1 MKTTTKSATAKKP
14 AAAKKAPAKKAAP
27 AKKPAAKKPA
37 AGKPAAK
44 KAPAAK
50 KPAAA
55 KKASPRKPKAPP
67 VDPAL
72 ALVRRVRDILDSK
85 KAEDIR
91 ILDVRGLSGVTDHMV
106 LCSGISAPHL
116 RALSEAVA
124 KELRTA
130 TPPVAPHRTA
140 GTTDSGW
147 VVMDYHQFVVHIFS
161 PEMRAYYALENLWK
175 DAPEA

>member
-27 AKKPAAKKPA
+27 AKKPAAK
-37 AGKPAAK
+37 KPAAK

-124 KELRTA
+124 KELRAA

>member
-14 AAAKKAPAKKAAP
+14 AAAKKKASAKKAAP

-37 AGKPAAK
+37 SKKAPVKKPAAK
-44 KAPAAK
+44 KAA
-50 KPAAA
+50 
-55 KKASPRKPKAPP
+55 PRKPKAP

-72 ALVRRVRDILDSK
+72 ALVRRVREILDSK

-124 KELRTA
+124 KELRA
-130 TPPVAPHRTA
+130 EQPPVAPHCTA

-161 PEMRAYYALENLWK
+161 PEMRSYYALENLWK

>member
-27 AKKPAAKKPA
+27 AKKPAAK
-37 AGKPAAK
+37 KPAAK

-72 ALVRRVRDILDSK
+72 ALVRRVREILDSK

-124 KELRTA
+124 KELRAA

>member
-14 AAAKKAPAKKAAP
+14 AAAKKKAPAKKAASP
-27 AKKPAAKKPA
+27 K
-37 AGKPAAK
+37 KPAAK
-44 KAPAAK
+44 KAPAK
-50 KPAAA
+50 KPAA

-72 ALVRRVRDILDSK
+72 ALVRRVREILDSK

-124 KELRTA
+124 KELRA
-130 TPPVAPHRTA
+130 ETPPVAPHRTA

>member
-14 AAAKKAPAKKAAP
+14 AAAKKKAPAKKAASP
-27 AKKPAAKKPA
+27 K
-37 AGKPAAK
+37 KPAAK
-44 KAPAAK
+44 KAPAK
-50 KPAAA
+50 KPAA

-72 ALVRRVRDILDSK
+72 ALVRRVREILDSK

-124 KELRTA
+124 KELRAA

>member
-1 MKTTTKSATAKKP
+1 MVRTP
-14 AAAKKAPAKKAAP
+14 AALDKIFGRVAAP
-27 AKKPAAKKPA
+27 FEALGEIGTLGIAQGRIGPAEHHV
-37 AGKPAAK
+37 GHG
-44 KAPAAK
+44 
-50 KPAAA
+50 
-55 KKASPRKPKAPP
+55 R
-67 VDPAL
+67 AL
-72 ALVRRVRDILDSK
+72 KGHIQVEPK

-124 KELRTA
+124 KELRAA

>member
-1 MKTTTKSATAKKP
+1 MKTTTKSSTAKKP
-14 AAAKKAPAKKAAP
+14 AAAKKAPAKKAASP
-27 AKKPAAKKPA
+27 KKPD
-37 AGKPAAK
+37 AK
-44 KAPAAK
+44 KAPARKTPAK
-50 KPAAA
+50 KPAA

-72 ALVRRVRDILDSK
+72 VLVRRVREILDSK

-124 KELRTA
+124 KELRAA

>member
-14 AAAKKAPAKKAAP
+14 AAAKKKAPAKKAAAPKKPAAKKPAGKKAP
-27 AKKPAAKKPA
+27 AKKPAAKK
-37 AGKPAAK
+37 KPAVK
-44 KAPAAK
+44 
-50 KPAAA
+50 
-55 KKASPRKPKAPP
+55 P

-72 ALVRRVRDILDSK
+72 ALVRRVREILDSK

-124 KELRTA
+124 KELRAA

>member
-14 AAAKKAPAKKAAP
+14 AAAKKKAPAKKAAP
-27 AKKPAAKKPA
+27 AKKPAAKRPA
-37 AGKPAAK
+37 SKKAPAKKPAAK
-44 KAPAAK
+44 KAA
-50 KPAAA
+50 
-55 KKASPRKPKAPP
+55 PRKPKAP

-72 ALVRRVRDILDSK
+72 ALVRRVREILDSK

-124 KELRTA
+124 KELRA
-130 TPPVAPHRTA
+130 ETPPVAPHRTA

>member
-14 AAAKKAPAKKAAP
+14 AAAKKKAPAKKAAS

-37 AGKPAAK
+37 AK
-44 KAPAAK
+44 KAPAKK
-50 KPAAA
+50 KPAV
-55 KKASPRKPKAPP
+55 KP

-72 ALVRRVRDILDSK
+72 ALVRRVREILDSK

-124 KELRTA
+124 KELRAA

>member
-14 AAAKKAPAKKAAP
+14 AAAKKAPARKAAP

-37 AGKPAAK
+37 SK

-124 KELRTA
+124 KELRAA

>member
-14 AAAKKAPAKKAAP
+14 AAAKKKAPARKAAFPKKPAARKAPAQKAP
-27 AKKPAAKKPA
+27 AKKP
-37 AGKPAAK
+37 
-44 KAPAAK
+44 
-50 KPAAA
+50 AA

-72 ALVRRVRDILDSK
+72 ALVRRVREILDSK

-124 KELRTA
+124 KELRA
-130 TPPVAPHRTA
+130 ETPPVAPHRTA

>member
-14 AAAKKAPAKKAAP
+14 AAAKKKAPAKNAASPKKPAAKKASAQKAP
-27 AKKPAAKKPA
+27 AKKPAAKK
-37 AGKPAAK
+37 KPAVK
-44 KAPAAK
+44 
-50 KPAAA
+50 
-55 KKASPRKPKAPP
+55 P

-72 ALVRRVRDILDSK
+72 ALVRRVREILDSK

-124 KELRTA
+124 KELRAA

>member
-14 AAAKKAPAKKAAP
+14 AAAKKKAPAKKAASP
-27 AKKPAAKKPA
+27 K
-37 AGKPAAK
+37 KPAAK
-44 KAPAAK
+44 KAPAK
-50 KPAAA
+50 KPAA

-67 VDPAL
+67 LDPAL
-72 ALVRRVRDILDSK
+72 ALVRRVREILDSK

-124 KELRTA
+124 KELRAA

>member
-14 AAAKKAPAKKAAP
+14 AAAKKKAPSRKAASP
-27 AKKPAAKKPA
+27 K
-37 AGKPAAK
+37 KPAAK
-44 KAPAAK
+44 KAPAK
-50 KPAAA
+50 KPAA

-72 ALVRRVRDILDSK
+72 ALVRRVREILDSK

-124 KELRTA
+124 KELRA
-130 TPPVAPHRTA
+130 ETPPVAPHRTA

>member
-14 AAAKKAPAKKAAP
+14 AAAKKKAPAKKAAP
-27 AKKPAAKKPA
+27 AKKPVAR
-37 AGKPAAK
+37 KPAAK
-44 KAPAAK
+44 KAPAK
-50 KPAAA
+50 KPAA
-55 KKASPRKPKAPP
+55 KKKPAVKP

-72 ALVRRVRDILDSK
+72 ALVRRVREILDSK

-124 KELRTA
+124 KELRA
-130 TPPVAPHRTA
+130 ETPPVAPHRTA

>member
-14 AAAKKAPAKKAAP
+14 AAAKKKAPAKKAAAP
-27 AKKPAAKKPA
+27 KKPAAKKPA
-37 AGKPAAK
+37 AK
-44 KAPAAK
+44 KTPAK
-50 KPAAA
+50 KPAA

-72 ALVRRVRDILDSK
+72 ALVRRVREILDSK

-124 KELRTA
+124 KELRA
-130 TPPVAPHRTA
+130 EQPPVAPHRTA

>member
-1 MKTTTKSATAKKP
+1 MKTTTKSATPKKS
-14 AAAKKAPAKKAAP
+14 AAAKKKAPAKKAASP
-27 AKKPAAKKPA
+27 K
-37 AGKPAAK
+37 KPAAK
-44 KAPAAK
+44 KAP
-50 KPAAA
+50 A

-72 ALVRRVRDILDSK
+72 ALVRRVREILDSK

-124 KELRTA
+124 KELRAA
-130 TPPVAPHRTA
+130 TPPVTPHRTA

>member
-14 AAAKKAPAKKAAP
+14 AAAKKKAPARKAASP
-27 AKKPAAKKPA
+27 K
-37 AGKPAAK
+37 KPAAK
-44 KAPAAK
+44 KAPAKKAPAK
-50 KPAAA
+50 KPAA

-72 ALVRRVRDILDSK
+72 ALVRRVREILDSK

-124 KELRTA
+124 KELRA
-130 TPPVAPHRTA
+130 ETPPVAPHRTA